1 MPSHFINDPEHWRH
15 RAQEMR
21 VMADGIK
28 DPASKETM
36 LRIAK
41 DYDRR
46 QKGRKNGV
54 GARHIQ
60 TDESLT
66 RSRPL
71 IALGRRMAST
81 SVRR

>member
-1 MPSHFINDPEHWRH
+1 
-15 RAQEMR
+15 MR
-21 VMADGIK
+21 VLADGIK

-66 RSRPL
+66 RSQR
-71 IALGRRMAST
+71 
-81 SVRR
+81 